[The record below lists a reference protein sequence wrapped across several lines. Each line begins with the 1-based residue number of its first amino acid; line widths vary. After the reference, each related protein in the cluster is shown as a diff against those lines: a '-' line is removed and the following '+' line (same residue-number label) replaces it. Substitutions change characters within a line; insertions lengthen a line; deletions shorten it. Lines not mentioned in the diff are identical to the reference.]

1 MNMSSK
7 NKMDQMDQEDI
18 AILNRIQRVD
28 VPDYLLTRLT
38 AKLDAVTTI
47 SRPQFAFGLVALLAL
62 VVLNGLYVANSTR
75 SNNDT
80 SSEVT
85 EIASQ
90 FDLTTSNQLYYE

>member
-18 AILNRIQRVD
+18 AILNRIQRID

-47 SRPQFAFGLVALLAL
+47 SRPQFAFGLIALLVL
-62 VVLNGLYVANSTR
+62 VVLNGLYVANSTI

-80 SSEVT
+80 SNEVT

-90 FDLTTSNQLYYE
+90 FDLSTSNQLYYE